1 MTPSISIR
9 GREPRTWRWAMLPGA
24 VPVAHQEIEAL
35 ADLADQ
41 LRDQGLVLLTRPTI
55 HIRHGA
61 HPTMEL
67 SFYTRPASSA
77 ERRSLIRV
85 EGAA

>member
-1 MTPSISIR
+1 MTSISIR
-9 GREPRTWRWAMLPGA
+9 GREPRTWRWAMLPGT

-35 ADLADQ
+35 ADLADH
-41 LRDQGLVLLTRPTI
+41 L
-55 HIRHGA
+55 RHGA

-67 SFYTRPASSA
+67 TFSTRPASDA
-77 ERRSLIRV
+77 ERRALIRV